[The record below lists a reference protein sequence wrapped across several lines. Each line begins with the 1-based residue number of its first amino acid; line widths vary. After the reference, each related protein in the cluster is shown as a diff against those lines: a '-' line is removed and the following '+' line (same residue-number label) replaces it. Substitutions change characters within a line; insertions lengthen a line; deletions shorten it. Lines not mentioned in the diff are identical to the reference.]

1 MSDPCTDDC
10 KDVGVGNKHDDKFC
24 GWDDDE
30 DEDEDVPGYVPPV
43 SRPTAIPRVTLEGLP
58 LVRSAFEDNDEFMN
72 MNPWGEFCLKE
83 DEPVSG
89 SPITIGLGKL
99 RCLTEKKLDRYLSR
113 IDREDPP
120 DCLGARL

>member
-30 DEDEDVPGYVPPV
+30 DEDVSGYVPPV
-43 SRPTAIPRVTLEGLP
+43 SRPTAIPRVTLNGLP
-58 LVRSAFEDNDEFMN
+58 LVRGGAFDDNDTFMN

-83 DEPVSG
+83 DEPVAG

-99 RCLTEKKLDRYLSR
+99 RRLTKKELDQYLSQ
-113 IDREDPP
+113 IDHENSH